1 MKKFSKKA
9 FRKTFVQHF
18 CNHEWFPKHIGGG
31 YIIYVCQKCGKTMTE
46 EVMCEKEFNSDKF

>member
-9 FRKTFVQHF
+9 FMKAFVQHF
-18 CNHEWFPKHIGGG
+18 CNHEWFPTHIGGG

-46 EVMCEKEFNSDKF
+46 EVMCEKEFDLD